1 MIAPKALIFDLDGTL
16 IDSLQ
21 DIADAMNRVLTAQK
35 LPSHSY
41 AEYKEFIGRGLKN
54 LVERCLPEDQQN
66 EELQAS
72 CHEALIR
79 EYSKHFV
86 VKTDLY
92 PGIRELLEQISLKY
106 AGGQQDSSPAS
117 HRTDSQAGTTSATP
131 SAGITSATPSAGI
144 TCATPSAGITGAG
157 AFAGTASTARHTK
170 RFPMAIL
177 SNKADEITQL
187 IARQLGLTAYF
198 DLILGATPRFP
209 RKPDTQ
215 SSLYLAEQLGCR
227 PAEVL
232 YIGDSGVDMQTAKNA
247 GMTALGVSW
256 GFRSRQELLDNGA
269 DYVVDTPAE
278 ILDLL
283 KTN

>member
-1 MIAPKALIFDLDGTL
+1 MTAPKALIFDLDGTL

-21 DIADAMNRVLTAQK
+21 DIADAMNRVLTARQ
-35 LPSHSY
+35 LPRHTY

-54 LVERCLPEDQQN
+54 LVERCLPTDQQN
-66 EELQAS
+66 EELKAS

-79 EYSKHFV
+79 EYSEHFV
-86 VKTDLY
+86 VKTDFY

-106 AGGQQDSSPAS
+106 ADRRQS
-117 HRTDSQAGTTSATP
+117 SQADRNS
-131 SAGITSATPSAGI
+131 
-144 TCATPSAGITGAG
+144 
-157 AFAGTASTARHTK
+157 RL
-170 RFPMAIL
+170 FPMAIL

-187 IARQLGLTAYF
+187 IAQDLGLTAYF
-198 DLILGATPRFP
+198 DLVLGATPRFP

>member
-21 DIADAMNRVLTAQK
+21 DIADAMNRVLTARQ
-35 LPSHSY
+35 LPGHSY

-54 LVERCLPEDQQN
+54 LVERCLPADQQN
-66 EELQAS
+66 EELLAS

-92 PGIRELLEQISLKY
+92 PGIRELLEQLSLKY
-106 AGGQQDSSPAS
+106 AGQRQS
-117 HRTDSQAGTTSATP
+117 SQA
-131 SAGITSATPSAGI
+131 
-144 TCATPSAGITGAG
+144 
-157 AFAGTASTARHTK
+157 ARES
-170 RFPMAIL
+170 RLFPMAIL
-177 SNKADEITQL
+177 SNKTDEITQL
-187 IARQLGLTAYF
+187 IAQQLGLTAYF
-198 DLILGATPRFP
+198 DLIMGATPRFP
-209 RKPDTQ
+209 RKPDIQ
-215 SSLYLAEQLGCR
+215 SSLYLAEQLGCT

-247 GMTALGVSW
+247 GMIALGVSW

-269 DYVVDTPAE
+269 DYVLDTPAE

-283 KTN
+283 KNKLIQNHFFLLK

>member
-35 LPSHSY
+35 LPSRSY

-54 LVERCLPEDQQN
+54 LVERCLPADQQN
-66 EELQAS
+66 EELKAS

-79 EYSKHFV
+79 EYSEHFV

-92 PGIRELLEQISLKY
+92 PGIRELLEQISLKFT
-106 AGGQQDSSPAS
+106 GGQQVSLPAS
-117 HRTDSQAGTTSATP
+117 DRTDSQAGTASA
-131 SAGITSATPSAGI
+131 A
-144 TCATPSAGITGAG
+144 PSAGITGAG
-157 AFAGTASTARHTK
+157 AFAGTESAARHSK
-170 RFPMAIL
+170 LFPMAIL

-198 DLILGATPRFP
+198 DLILGATPLFP

-227 PAEVL
+227 PSEIL

-247 GMTALGVSW
+247 GMIALGVSW

-269 DYVVDTPAE
+269 DYVLDTPAE